1 LCNHPT
7 RVILGREKKGQV
19 TTMRE
24 LPHPATADIQLTEVM
39 HALSDGVRLELIRRV
54 AGGEEGNCTMLAED
68 IEVHKSTL
76 SHHFRVL
83 RESGVT
89 RTRVDGRDRH
99 IRLNREA
106 LDERFPGLLDS
117 VLNALEG

>member
-1 LCNHPT
+1 
-7 RVILGREKKGQV
+7 
-19 TTMRE
+19 MRE

-39 HALSDGVRLELIRRV
+39 HALSDGVRLELLRRV
-54 AGGEEGNCTMLAED
+54 AQDPGKNCTVLAGD
-68 IEVHKSTL
+68 IDVHKSTL
-76 SHHFRVL
+76 SHHYRVL

-106 LDERFPGLLDS
+106 LDERFPGLIDS
-117 VLNALEG
+117 VLNALQD